1 MSFRTLLAGGVAIP
15 FIYFAS
21 QIAAVLLNPAFNI
34 ARQEP
39 SELGCCQAVMP
50 VVANAGFM
58 ATGVVAVLGGLGL
71 FVGLRRL
78 QGNVIFAASAGLGL
92 SLFGVAMIMSGVFPL
107 PNPLHYGFGL
117 TLAGILAPLF
127 GALALKNG
135 GAVRWIVMLGFIVS
149 LVLVVLSMGIG
160 GVANVNNIGLI
171 VRAISVVAF
180 STIAYLCWSV
190 MQRVK
195 TAT

>member
-1 MSFRTLLAGGVAIP
+1 MSFRTLLAGGIAIP
-15 FIYFAS
+15 FIYFSS
-21 QIAAVLLNPAFNI
+21 QIAAVLLNPAFNV

-39 SELGCCQAVMP
+39 SELECCQAVMP
-50 VVANAGFM
+50 VVANGFM

-78 QGNVIFAASAGLGL
+78 QGNVIFAALAGLAL

-135 GAVRWIVMLGFIVS
+135 GAVRWIVTLGFIVS
-149 LVLVVLSMGIG
+149 LVLVALSMGIG

-180 STIAYLCWSV
+180 PTIAYLCWSV

-195 TAT
+195 GAT